1 MRTKATPAFQ
11 EQIIESAFA
20 VREALHLQEIL
31 LDANSHDVLFLLENI
46 FAAEDQILALLFI
59 TNYRGPSFFKLGE
72 GAFE

>member
-1 MRTKATPAFQ
+1 MRTKATPTFQ
-11 EQIIESAFA
+11 EQIIESAFV

-46 FAAEDQILALLFI
+46 FAAEDQILAFLFI